1 MKKDALKPAHSANHP
16 TEAEIDRT
24 LAESFPASDPPGWTL
39 GLEQADATTDQRQSE
54 EASASLETVIV
65 TRVRDLVGGFKVRR
79 ALPSARRR
87 MVGPFIF
94 LDQMGPEILQANTGL
109 DVAPHP
115 HIGLATVTYLF
126 EGELLHRDSL
136 GVVQPIRPGEVNW
149 MTAGKGIV
157 HSERTPPELRQTG
170 SKLFGIQSWV
180 ALPQRDEETDPSFVH
195 HGADELPVIEGEG
208 KRVRLISGSLY
219 GARSPVRTLSEMFY
233 ADVTIEP
240 GARLPVP
247 TEHEERA
254 AYVVGGAV
262 ELLRDGGT
270 FNAGQLM
277 VFKPGEEITL
287 QAPESSPARI
297 MLLGGEPLDGKR
309 HIFWN
314 FVSSSKGRIEQAKED
329 WKAGRFTPVPDETG
343 FIPLNSSEL
352 HHGLR
357 RKQV

>member
-1 MKKDALKPAHSANHP
+1 
-16 TEAEIDRT
+16 
-24 LAESFPASDPPGWTL
+24 
-39 GLEQADATTDQRQSE
+39 
-54 EASASLETVIV
+54 
-65 TRVRDLVGGFKVRR
+65 
-79 ALPSARRR
+79 

-94 LDQMGPEILQANTGL
+94 LDQMGPEMLRANTGL

-157 HSERTPPELRQTG
+157 HSERTPQEMRQMG

-180 ALPQRDEETDPSFVH
+180 ALPQRDEETDPAFAH

-233 ADVTIEP
+233 ADVTIEE
-240 GARLPVP
+240 G
-247 TEHEERA
+247 A
-254 AYVVGGAV
+254 AYVVEGSVEFLRNGGSFA
-262 ELLRDGGT
+262 
-270 FNAGQLM
+270 AGQLL

-287 QAPESSPARI
+287 QAPESSPVRV
-297 MLLGGEPLDGKR
+297 MLLGVRGKVVVFITTSSRLPVRARQVASLRNLIHDYSPRGVDFYLVSTDSESRKSKRYVSDEQLRQFARELELPLKVLRDPGGETTHKYGRDLIPLIVVLNKEGRVDGKPIQGYGQR
-309 HIFWN
+309 SAASI
-314 FVSSSKGRIEQAKED
+314 
-329 WKAGRFTPVPDETG
+329 
-343 FIPLNSSEL
+343 
-352 HHGLR
+352 LR
-357 RKQV
+357 PQLARLTK